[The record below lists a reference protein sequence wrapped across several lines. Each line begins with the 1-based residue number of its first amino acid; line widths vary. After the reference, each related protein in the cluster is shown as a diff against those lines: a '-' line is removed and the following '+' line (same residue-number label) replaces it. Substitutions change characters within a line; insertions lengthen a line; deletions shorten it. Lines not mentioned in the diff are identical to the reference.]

1 MNVKKTLEK
10 MKILNII
17 LLASF
22 LLLSSGIHA
31 QTVTYLWSNG
41 ATTPSIDVNPSETT
55 TYYVTIT
62 QNGVE
67 YIDSLVVSIE
77 QTAAA
82 TINGENSICLG
93 SSTMLQASSGVSYIW
108 NTGETTSAIEVSP
121 EINTT
126 YSVDVFDTNGCV
138 SSATQN
144 ITISP
149 NPSVSFLPNNT
160 TYCNNSGSVELS
172 GGSPSGG
179 VYSGPGVSNG
189 EFNPATAG
197 GGLHPITYTY
207 TNANG
212 CSGSETVA
220 YEVAVCTGVE
230 AEKET
235 LLKITPNP
243 AFGDVYLQL
252 TGNSAGTQPVAL
264 YLTDASGRVVLKSQV
279 QASELQKGYL
289 LDLSRFANG
298 YYLITLQG
306 EHLFLNSRLVKH
318 TF

>member
-1 MNVKKTLEK
+1 MKTL
-10 MKILNII
+10 LNIHKT
-17 LLASF
+17 LLFAAF
-22 LLLSSGIHA
+22 LLFSALSNA
-31 QTVTYLWSNG
+31 QTVSYLWSNG
-41 ATTPSIDVNPSETT
+41 ATTPSIDVNPTETT

-67 YIDSLVVSIE
+67 YIDSLVVSID
-77 QTAAA
+77 QPAAA
-82 TINGENSICLG
+82 SINGENSIFFG
-93 SSTMLQASSGVSYIW
+93 SSTILQASEGASYAW
-108 NTGETTSAIEVSP
+108 STGETTSAIAVSP

-172 GGSPSGG
+172 GGSPVGG
-179 VYSGPGVSNG
+179 IYSGPGVSNG
-189 EFNPATAG
+189 EFNPAAAG

-212 CSGSETVA
+212 CAGSETVE

-230 AEKET
+230 KFAQPVLEVR
-235 LLKITPNP
+235 PNP
-243 AFGDVYLQL
+243 MESSTWVSLKNYRGQDAQFNLLLMDATGRKVFEKQIAAEVIREGYQL
-252 TGNSAGTQPVAL
+252 HIPEL
-264 YLTDASGRVVLKSQV
+264 ASGTYVLM
-279 QASELQKGYL
+279 LNN
-289 LDLSRFANG
+289 ANYSG
-298 YYLITLQG
+298 VK
-306 EHLFLNSRLVKH
+306 RLVK
-318 TF
+318 